1 MASQNQGSSSTNFFK
16 NFEKQTSDAWEF
28 DEDDEDLEQD
38 VDYSFPISIPV
49 NTETLFSYSVDGW
62 G

>member
-49 NTETLFSYSVDGW
+49 NTDETLFSC
-62 G
+62 